1 VTVTELLV
9 EMFAEIV
16 EFQGSMHQDRAEA
29 LGVGPPS
36 ARGSRGRLLH
46 RTHENVHRREVIL
59 GHGLRDMKSRQENT
73 RRNQK
78 MSSTITEPVTARM
91 RGNAIAAVEAW
102 AAQDGT
108 TRSKFIAQAVYR
120 ELERRDEGVSAGV
133 SGGQDV

>member
-1 VTVTELLV
+1 
-9 EMFAEIV
+9 M
-16 EFQGSMHQDRAEA
+16 R
-29 LGVGPPS
+29 LGAPGEES
-36 ARGSRGRLLH
+36 AFGDAASACYTLH
-46 RTHENVHRREVIL
+46 PENVHRREVIL
-59 GHGLRDMKSRQENT
+59 GNRLRDMKSRQENT

-78 MSSTITEPVTARM
+78 MPSTLTEPVTARI